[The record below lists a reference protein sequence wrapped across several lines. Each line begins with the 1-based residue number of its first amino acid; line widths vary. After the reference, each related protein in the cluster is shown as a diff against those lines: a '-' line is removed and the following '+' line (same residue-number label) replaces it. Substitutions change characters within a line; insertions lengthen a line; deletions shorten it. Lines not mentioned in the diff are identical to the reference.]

1 MLFTVANV
9 QLLETAAQLD
19 GCPRDKQYCRSDFI
33 SPITATTKMHS
44 YSKQG
49 SVAFMLIL
57 LEAYVIRVLLSD
69 TQLSACINQAAA
81 SVEDVSLTTARASGR

>member
-19 GCPRDKQYCRSDFI
+19 GRPGDEQYCCSDFI
-33 SPITATTKMHS
+33 CPFTATTKMHS

-81 SVEDVSLTTARASGR
+81 SVQHVSLALA